1 VRPPR
6 GATPLVVHVA
16 DPDGAEL
23 TIHQDERTRVIRDR
37 DLVLRLL
44 HAAANEG

>member
-1 VRPPR
+1 M
-6 GATPLVVHVA
+6 VVHIT

-23 TIHQDERTRVIRDR
+23 TIHRGEQTAVIQNR

-44 HAAANEG
+44 HAAANQG